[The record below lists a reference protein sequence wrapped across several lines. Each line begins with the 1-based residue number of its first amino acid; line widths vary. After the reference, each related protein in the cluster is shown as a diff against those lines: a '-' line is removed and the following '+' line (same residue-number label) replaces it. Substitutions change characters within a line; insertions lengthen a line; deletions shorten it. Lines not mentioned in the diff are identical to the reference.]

1 VALALISGVSAVER
15 KPAATATV
23 VTASRDL
30 SAGALLRPGDLRIAA
45 LPRAAAPAGS
55 YPDPTAVVGRQLAAP
70 LRAGEPVT
78 DVRLDAGVLATPGR
92 GLVSAAVRFAD
103 AEAAR
108 LLRPGQR
115 VDVLAASVA
124 TDANTAPNA
133 AAVVA
138 ANVDVLAVMRPA
150 ETSGTTGSTGG
161 VVGADAA
168 SDGALVI
175 LATTP
180 TQARQLA
187 QAQVTARLSAIVV
200 G

>member
-1 VALALISGVSAVER
+1 
-15 KPAATATV
+15 
-23 VTASRDL
+23 
-30 SAGALLRPGDLRIAA
+30 
-45 LPRAAAPAGS
+45 
-55 YPDPTAVVGRQLAAP
+55 
-70 LRAGEPVT
+70 
-78 DVRLDAGVLATPGR
+78 
-92 GLVSAAVRFAD
+92 
-103 AEAAR
+103 
-108 LLRPGQR
+108 
-115 VDVLAASVA
+115 